1 MQLPLKDVLNIDSD
15 KEVII
20 QGIIDLFSLGEKN
33 ILIDYKFSS
42 IKDEERLLKHYK
54 KQLDLY
60 AIAVEK
66 AFDIKLDE
74 IYLLSLAN
82 AKLIKYD
89 RNN

>member
-1 MQLPLKDVLNIDSD
+1 M
-15 KEVII
+15 II